1 MASPASSS
9 RSAAARVLQRQTG
22 ARAFSTSAQTCAEP
36 SSSSTSSPSRGRK
49 PRPQRANVLPPYPEW
64 VSGQGKAYESAP
76 VGRGPFWIGSTPF
89 PLNPTFNP
97 PPPLSQA
104 VRDQMWSLHSQN
116 PSANSVRVLSG
127 RFGVQME
134 RVTAVLRLK
143 ALEHEFVKK
152 GKPLQ
157 TPFQKQMERLLG
169 SAQDARSIMK
179 EADTA
184 PSSKG
189 ANFRGP
195 IREEVPMSAQSED
208 TPSSIAP
215 ALAKEA
221 TERKERMRTIPTGGP
236 ATKGP
241 APSKAVVET
250 VDQSRRTR
258 PSLSVTDLSSRP
270 SSYQG
275 AGTATP
281 ASQGK
286 RFHFMN
292 AIVFLIILRSCLK
305 QMAGP
310 WRQ

>member
-1 MASPASSS
+1 MMIAPSLFLSTCFLILLTRIFSFLFAFLLAFVRCPSSKERGLIGMASPASSS

-152 GKPLQ
+152 VSFGFP
-157 TPFQKQMERLLG
+157 
-169 SAQDARSIMK
+169 RSHC
-179 EADTA
+179 
-184 PSSKG
+184 
-189 ANFRGP
+189 
-195 IREEVPMSAQSED
+195 
-208 TPSSIAP
+208 
-215 ALAKEA
+215 
-221 TERKERMRTIPTGGP
+221 
-236 ATKGP
+236 
-241 APSKAVVET
+241 
-250 VDQSRRTR
+250 
-258 PSLSVTDLSSRP
+258 
-270 SSYQG
+270 
-275 AGTATP
+275 ATP
-281 ASQGK
+281 VLG
-286 RFHFMN
+286 
-292 AIVFLIILRSCLK
+292 
-305 QMAGP
+305 
-310 WRQ
+310 